1 MYPAVAIV
9 VKTVVFAGV
18 LGGGIAM
25 LKGKGLKDVFDKV
38 KGLIPGLGG
47 NDLDEAP
54 SSRREDDGLTAR
66 RGAPADDDRAKRL
79 AAAAERALQLE
90 KQVKELR
97 AEILKKDADLEVL
110 ARKLNDAR
118 QLDVDYFLELLTW
131 LQKML
136 GKPVREETAGDIAE
150 LVSILSTYGLTVDR
164 DYEPGREGFI
174 CIKDMEVATPEVSLP
189 MIVRN
194 DNIVLEGIVKV
205 PMSFAGAEPP
215 AEQVAT
221 ERCDDG
227 GSYTGAGE
235 GSATPEEAEPVSEN
249 GDDFI
254 VG

>member
-1 MYPAVAIV
+1 MYPVVPIV

-18 LGGGIAM
+18 LGGGVAM
-25 LKGKGLKDVFDKV
+25 LKGRGFKDVSGKV
-38 KGLIPGLGG
+38 YGKFISLLGFGGKDPEEEPLNRREGGDSTAKG
-47 NDLDEAP
+47 DAP
-54 SSRREDDGLTAR
+54 S
-66 RGAPADDDRAKRL
+66 DDDWAKRL
-79 AAAAERALQLE
+79 AAAEERVLQLE
-90 KQVKELR
+90 TQVKELR
-97 AEILKKDADLEVL
+97 SESLKKSADLEVL

-118 QLDVDYFLELLTW
+118 QLDVDYFLELLKW

-136 GKPVREETAGDIAE
+136 GKPVREETAGDVAE

-174 CIKDMEVATPEVSLP
+174 CIKDKQVAAPEVSLP

-215 AEQVAT
+215 AEQVAPET
-221 ERCDDG
+221 HDG
-227 GSYTGAGE
+227 GG
-235 GSATPEEAEPVSEN
+235 TPEEGEPVSEN